1 MVRAQ
6 YAQEREEYLDE
17 FREEMNRVMC
27 DCGQYDTLNAGQLL
41 EVTNSNL
48 PPLQLICDDR

>member
-41 EVTNSNL
+41 EVTN
-48 PPLQLICDDR
+48 